1 MSTQHDVPAP
11 TSTSTRPRHRGLAV
25 APFIG
30 LLLFTVTAVPL
41 LVDPSDGWQLQLLQ
55 NGVVYLVGW
64 AGIGA
69 GIAHLLFARSTAASI
84 GWATS
89 PFETEVGWADLAMG
103 VAGVMAGGQPP
114 SYWLGVIVVSAV
126 FRLGAALGHVR
137 QIVADRN
144 LAPNNTAILL
154 IDVGVPAF
162 LVLGY
167 LSWV

>member
-1 MSTQHDVPAP
+1 MTTHQDTQGSTGSTVPH
-11 TSTSTRPRHRGLAV
+11 HRGLAV

-30 LLLFTVTAVPL
+30 LILFPVAAVPIL
-41 LVDPSDGWQLQLLQ
+41 ADPTGGWQLELLQ
-55 NGVVYLVGW
+55 YGVVYLVGW

-103 VAGVMAGGQPP
+103 VAGVLAGGQPP
-114 SYWLGVIVVSAV
+114 SYWLGVIVVSSI
-126 FRLGAALGHVR
+126 FRLGAAIGHVR
-137 QIVADRN
+137 QIVVERN

-154 IDVGVPAF
+154 IDVGVPVF

-167 LSWV
+167 LAWV